1 MILKFFKD
9 KKQNSEL
16 KEDNNEDTINVI
28 ALLIEASSIDDN
40 IEKIEIDKII
50 KIFCKNFDLNQET
63 AKKYY
68 NEAIIV
74 KENNT
79 SFHNF
84 TSKIHKKYN
93 YSEKLEIL
101 EMLWEVIL
109 VNKIVDDFE
118 SNFMRRISG
127 LLHIKDVDSGLVK
140 NKIKK
145 KLEK

>member
-1 MILKFFKD
+1 M
-9 KKQNSEL
+9 
-16 KEDNNEDTINVI
+16 
-28 ALLIEASSIDDN
+28 
-40 IEKIEIDKII
+40 
-50 KIFCKNFDLNQET
+50 
-63 AKKYY
+63 
-68 NEAIIV
+68 

>member
-50 KIFCKNFDLNQET
+50 EIVCKNFDLNQET

-101 EMLWEVIL
+101 EMLW
-109 VNKIVDDFE
+109 
-118 SNFMRRISG
+118 G
-127 LLHIKDVDSGLVK
+127 LLNSRM
-140 NKIKK
+140 
-145 KLEK
+145 